1 MKMTIN
7 LFIVPR
13 MGSSSPDREY
23 EYDLFLIVS
32 SVVME
37 TIKPSQQG
45 VLSHLNR
52 LNVNCFSFL
61 WHDPAPSYFIEYVMY
76 DASRHFLADY

>member
-13 MGSSSPDREY
+13 MGSSNTDREY
-23 EYDLFLIVS
+23 EYDLFLIVP

-52 LNVNCFSFL
+52 LNVNCYSFL
-61 WHDPAPSYFIEYVMY
+61 WHLIEYVMY

>member
-7 LFIVPR
+7 LFIVRR
-13 MGSSSPDREY
+13 MGSSSPNREC
-23 EYDLFLIVS
+23 EYDLFLIVP

-52 LNVNCFSFL
+52 LNVN
-61 WHDPAPSYFIEYVMY
+61 
-76 DASRHFLADY
+76 